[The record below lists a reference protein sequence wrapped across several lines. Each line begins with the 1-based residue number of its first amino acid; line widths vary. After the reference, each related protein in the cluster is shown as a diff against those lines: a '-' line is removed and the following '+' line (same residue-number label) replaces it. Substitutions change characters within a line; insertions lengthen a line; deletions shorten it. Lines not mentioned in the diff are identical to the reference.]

1 MPTFTPEPIARVNT
15 TATGDQLT
23 PLVATLAGGGYVIVW
38 TSWAASDL
46 RVYAQ
51 RFDELGAKAGNETL
65 VLAGEPGTS
74 GFRAGGVLG
83 LGDGGFVVAADT
95 GRVDPVAGPVSSV
108 YTQRVDVAGQRV
120 GTPVL
125 VDDTGNFEEW
135 VEAGWI
141 YPAADGGYYV
151 AIEEVTRPTPRIF
164 SETWLRHYSADGV
177 ATGAKFLVGDG
188 RPEDNLIVLANGNIA
203 AAWDRQTGPS
213 PSQIGW
219 TVLTPTGEPVSSG
232 VIAGTAQVSP
242 LGPVLARAADG
253 YLMIWSEINLVTGI
267 STFLAQVRN
276 ASGETV
282 GGPFELALPSNA
294 GLLELTAL
302 ANGGFVLSWH
312 VFTGDHLEY
321 FGRYLDA
328 AGQPSGDAFRL
339 VPDHPGSPGP
349 LGVDVVASPD
359 GGFVVASQL
368 PGDGTGQDI
377 FGQKFGPDAVTGGD
391 ANDRLFGGAG
401 NDLIDGGN
409 GVDTAVYSGAMSRYT
424 IARTDAGVTVTDST
438 AAEGSDTLVRMERL
452 SFSDTL
458 AGLDTRGPDGHV
470 WQAAAL
476 THTVLGALPPQGLLS
491 QWTAQ
496 ADQSSGMGELAQK
509 MLDYYV
515 PGISSQDLVTVLF
528 VKLVKA
534 SPSPETVQLFANL
547 IGPGKIF
554 GTQGDFFAAAAS
566 LPLNTDGMADLVGSI
581 QPLDPAWF

>member
-1 MPTFTPEPIARVNT
+1 MTTFTPEPIAQVNT

-23 PLVATLAGGGYVIVW
+23 PIVSPLAGGGHVVVW

-51 RFDELGAKAGNETL
+51 RYDETGAKEGAEIL
-65 VLAGEPGTS
+65 VLAGSPDAS

-83 LGDGGFVVAADT
+83 LADAGFVVSADT
-95 GRVDPVAGPVSSV
+95 GRVDPLAGPVSSV
-108 YTQRVDVAGQRV
+108 YTQRVDATGQRV
-120 GTPVL
+120 GGPVL
-125 VDDTGNFEEW
+125 VDDTGNYDEW
-135 VEAGWI
+135 VEAGFI

-151 AIEEVTRPTPRIF
+151 AIEEVTRPTPMIF
-164 SETWLRHYSADGV
+164 SETWLRHYSADGL
-177 ATGAKFLVGDG
+177 ATGEKFLVGDG

-219 TVLTPTGEPVSSG
+219 SVLTATGEAVASG

-242 LGPVLARAADG
+242 AGPVLAPAPGG
-253 YLMIWSEINLVTGI
+253 YLMVWAEADLMTGV
-267 STFLAQVRN
+267 STFIGQMRDT
-276 ASGETV
+276 SGQPV
-282 GGPFELALPSNA
+282 DVSFELPLPGTA

-302 ANGGFVLSWH
+302 TGGGYVISWH

-328 AGQPSGDAFRL
+328 AGQVSGDAFRL
-339 VPDHPGSPGP
+339 VPDNPGASGP
-349 LGVDVVASPD
+349 IGVDVVATPD
-359 GGFVVASQL
+359 SGFVVVSQL
-368 PGDGTGQDI
+368 PSGGTGQDI
-377 FGQKFGPDAVTGGD
+377 FEQKFGPDVVTGVD

-409 GVDTAVYSGAMSRYT
+409 GLDTAIYTGPVSQYT
-424 IARTDAGVTVTDST
+424 ITRSDAGYTVADNT
-438 AAEGSDTLVRMERL
+438 AAEGTDTVVNVERLEFNDTLL
-452 SFSDTL
+452 
-458 AGLDTRGPDGHV
+458 GLDTQPGGNV

-476 THTVLGALPPQGLLS
+476 THSVLGTLPPQGLLS

-496 ADQSSGMGELAQK
+496 ADASFGMGDLGQK

-528 VKLVKA
+528 VKLVKS
-534 SPSPETVQLFANL
+534 SPSVETVQSLSNL
-547 IGPGKIF
+547 IGPGKTF
-554 GTQGDFFAAAAS
+554 ATNGDFFAAAAS
-566 LPLNTDGMADLVGSI
+566 LPLNTEGMAALVGSI